1 MKKIGAL
8 VIVALLLL
16 VVWNSGWLND
26 EKVISA
32 IETGIKTALSLLEQR
47 IKTSDPRNIL
57 TRGFSLVTDEK
68 GVVVNSA
75 AKLHQGQRLNIL
87 FADGSVEVEIIK

>member
-32 IETGIKTALSLLEQR
+32 IETGIKTALSLLEQ
-47 IKTSDPRNIL
+47 
-57 TRGFSLVTDEK
+57 
-68 GVVVNSA
+68 GVAFVID
-75 AKLHQGQRLNIL
+75 KLK
-87 FADGSVEVEIIK
+87 S